1 MKKIAMSN
9 IDFIRKWDTYD
20 EDRVVLVLDGEFI
33 AELDEASE
41 EIILYSGE
49 TISFTNLEKY
59 SVWVN
64 SVEDIELNTHIPE
77 FIKDVKKST
86 NFITKLCYG
95 VGCMFT
101 ANGYNEFIY
110 SEELETFNDLECIF
124 EKFEQNLQLVE
135 MQTIEECHN

>member
-20 EDRVVLVLDGEFI
+20 EDRVVLVLDGEFM
-33 AELDEASE
+33 AELDESSE
-41 EIILYSGE
+41 EIILYSGQ
-49 TISFTNLEKY
+49 TISFANLEKY

-95 VGCMFT
+95 VGCMFIT
-101 ANGYNEFIY
+101 NGYNEFIY